1 MKEEED
7 TMEERLTYTTPSI
20 GYAGE
25 KELQLVTR
33 TTVAS
38 AEGYMIRLLQLGV
51 MEGALGEMEISPL
64 LKPLLEAMHHVLAG
78 GEVEIKLHATGNV
91 LLVQELERRLEE
103 VVHDFNVVNQH
114 SNHPI
119 LPRT

>member
-1 MKEEED
+1 
-7 TMEERLTYTTPSI
+7 MEGPLTYPTPSI

-25 KELQLVTR
+25 KELELVTR

-51 MEGALGEMEISPL
+51 MEGALGEMEISPI
-64 LKPLLEAMHHVLAG
+64 LKPLLEAMHHLLAG
-78 GEVEIKLHATGNV
+78 GEVEIKLRATGNV

-103 VVHDFNVVNQH
+103 VVHDFNIVNQH
-114 SNHPI
+114 SEHPI